1 MAAAAIALKH
11 DFSPAL
17 ETLLKETRYKVL
29 YGGRGGAKSWDVARL
44 LILIAC
50 YAAPNNPIAGFSGP
64 VRILCARE
72 FQKSIAESVHRL
84 LEEQIGM
91 LGLGACFYI
100 GKTSIVSQNGSE
112 FIFEGLKMNVNKIKS
127 LEGIDIAWVEEAE
140 MVSAYSWS
148 ILTPTIR
155 KAGSQIWVTFNPREE
170 DDPTFDMFIT
180 HAADYG
186 DELSILKVGHE
197 DNPWFEFTNLVKD
210 MERAYRVDPEAADH
224 IWGGNIRKITGAQIF
239 GPTKHKQPDGTFKY
253 TPKYRVDQFTVGVGW
268 TGPYFGVD
276 WGFANDPATM
286 VKCWAYDHKLYI
298 EHEAYAVGVELPQ
311 LKQLFQSVPGS
322 ILYRKL
328 KNGDIVACE
337 MQPAIRADNS
347 RPETIVY
354 MAESGFNIGPAKKW
368 PGSVEDGIVA
378 LRSFEEII
386 IHPRCKHA
394 QEEARLY
401 SYKIDP
407 ITNDVLP
414 IVVDKHNHI
423 WDAIRYALEPWISMM
438 ATEIVTASAPKAPI
452 AADLDQVDNEE
463 VLVGWSPSGW

>member
-50 YAAPNNPIAGFSGP
+50 YATPNNPIAGFTGP

-91 LGLGACFYI
+91 MGLSSCFFI
-100 GKTSIVSQNGSE
+100 GKTSIKSVTGSE

-170 DDPTFDMFIT
+170 DDPTYQMFVI
-180 HAADYG
+180 HGEDYG
-186 DELSILKVGHE
+186 DELSICKVGHN
-197 DNPWFEFTNLVKD
+197 DNPWFELTNLVKD
-210 MERAYRVDPEAADH
+210 MERAYRIDAEAADH
-224 IWGGNIRKITGAQIF
+224 VWGGNIRKITGAQIF
-239 GPTKHKQPDGTFKY
+239 GPSKQKQPDGTIKRI
-253 TPKYRVDQFTVGVGW
+253 PKYRIDEFAVGPQF

-286 VKCWAYDHKLYI
+286 VKCWAYNHKLYI

-311 LKQLFQSVPGS
+311 LAQLFKSVPGS

-328 KNGDIVACE
+328 KNGEIVPSE
-337 MQPAIRADNS
+337 VQPAIRADNS

-368 PGSVEDGIVA
+368 PGSVEDGITA

-401 SYKIDP
+401 SYKVDP

-414 IVVDKHNHI
+414 IVIDRHNHI

-438 ATEIVTASAPKAPI
+438 TTEIVTASAPVNAI
-452 AADLDQVDNEE
+452 SSDLDRLDKEE
-463 VLVGWSPSGW
+463 ALAGWAPSAW